1 MRLFVKLKVLLIIF
15 TNIWLGSARI
25 ASSDEFADELLIALF
40 ESDKFVPLNLL
51 FDECWEKIP
60 SEQRNF
66 LLSKPSLNIFKKEE
80 FKYEITRKNSARS
93 PYKKYCIEPT
103 HEFNLFNLHWNPT
116 VSVLELDLI
125 KIDSEWKII
134 TPEIPDEIFRGFEES
149 YRNVL
154 NEYKNAKASLT
165 DELVLRWN
173 SMVKS
178 GGAMVYA
185 AIDEVVDKYE
195 ITWDAAVLLLTDI
208 NRMRN

>member
-1 MRLFVKLKVLLIIF
+1 MRLLVKLKILLLIF

-25 ASSDEFADELLIALF
+25 ASSDEFANDLLIALF
-40 ESDKFVPLNLL
+40 ESEKFVPLNLL
-51 FDECWEKIP
+51 FEECWEKIP
-60 SEQRNF
+60 LEQRNF
-66 LLSKPSLNIFKKEE
+66 LLSKPSLNIFKKED

-103 HEFNLFNLHWNPT
+103 HELKLYNLHWNQA
-116 VSVLELDLI
+116 VSILDLDLR

-154 NEYKNAKASLT
+154 NEYKNAKALLT
-165 DELVLRWN
+165 EELVLRWN
-173 SMVKS
+173 SMVNS
-178 GGAMVYA
+178 GGTMVYA

-195 ITWDAAVLLLTDI
+195 ITWDAAVLVLTDI